1 MNPYFISHEWAPPYR
16 ALGILR
22 ELEGRDDLTLEDMK
36 RIQGSFYNTQAEL
49 LLPVI
54 TAALEDRELEE
65 TEAAGL
71 EILRQWADDPV

>member
-1 MNPYFISHEWAPPYR
+1 
-16 ALGILR
+16 
-22 ELEGRDDLTLEDMK
+22 MK